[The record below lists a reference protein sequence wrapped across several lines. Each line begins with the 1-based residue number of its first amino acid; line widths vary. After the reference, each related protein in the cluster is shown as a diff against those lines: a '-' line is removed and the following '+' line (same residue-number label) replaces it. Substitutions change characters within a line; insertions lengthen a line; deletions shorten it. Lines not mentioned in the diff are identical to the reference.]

1 MNEHFLTALSPLDGR
16 YASICDPLRSLL
28 SEYALLKYRL
38 IVEIKWLIHLSN
50 EKSITEIPAIEV
62 ADQTY
67 LRQLIDEFTLTEAEK
82 IKTIEQ
88 TTKHDVKAVEYY
100 LKEKLMARASLAP
113 WCEGVHFA
121 CTSEDINNLAYAL
134 MLKETCASV
143 IRPALNALIKQ
154 LTTMA
159 HDYAD
164 AAMLSRTHGQAASPT
179 TMGKELANFVA
190 RLKRQMHT
198 LEHFKITGKI
208 NGAVGNFNAHSI
220 AYPQVNWPSVSL
232 EFVESLSL
240 EYQAYTTQI
249 EPHDNLAE
257 LMHLISR
264 INTLLIDCSRD
275 LWGYI
280 SLGYFSQQLIAGEVG
295 SSTMPHKINPI
306 DFENAEGNLG
316 LANALALYLA
326 EKLPISRWQ
335 RDLSDSTTLRNLSL
349 VFGHSY
355 LAYQAL
361 IKGLSKLKL
370 NTTRLNEDLDQNWE
384 ILSEAVQTVMRRF
397 GISEPYEKLKALTR
411 GKKLEMSSLHAFIDA
426 QPLPQ
431 EVKDELKK
439 LTPHTYIGYAAE
451 LAQRC

>member
-1 MNEHFLTALSPLDGR
+1 
-16 YASICDPLRSLL
+16 
-28 SEYALLKYRL
+28 
-38 IVEIKWLIHLSN
+38 
-50 EKSITEIPAIEV
+50 
-62 ADQTY
+62 
-67 LRQLIDEFTLTEAEK
+67 
-82 IKTIEQ
+82 
-88 TTKHDVKAVEYY
+88 
-100 LKEKLMARASLAP
+100 
-113 WCEGVHFA
+113 
-121 CTSEDINNLAYAL
+121 
-134 MLKETCASV
+134 
-143 IRPALNALIKQ
+143 
-154 LTTMA
+154 
-159 HDYAD
+159 D